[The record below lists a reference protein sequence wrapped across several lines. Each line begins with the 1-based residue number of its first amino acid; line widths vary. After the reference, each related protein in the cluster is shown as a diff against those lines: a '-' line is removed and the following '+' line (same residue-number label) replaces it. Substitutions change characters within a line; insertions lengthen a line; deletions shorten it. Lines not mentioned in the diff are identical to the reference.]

1 MENYRNRLIQI
12 IKILEEADIALFDE
26 AINIVME
33 NELKEVTEVHEVGE
47 IVNFNLNVLLSS
59 KDINVQKVAELIQKI
74 GELQESII
82 NLNKITEEEL
92 E

>member
-1 MENYRNRLIQI
+1 MENYRKRLIQI
-12 IKILEEADIALFDE
+12 VKKLEETDIALFDE

-33 NELKEVTEVHEVGE
+33 NELKEVSEVHEVGE
-47 IVNFNLNVLLSS
+47 IVNFNINVLLSS

>member
-12 IKILEEADIALFDE
+12 LRILEETDISLFDE

-33 NELKEVTEVHEVGE
+33 NELKETTEVYEIGE
-47 IVNFNLNVLLSS
+47 IVQFNLNVLLSS
-59 KDINVQKVAELIQKI
+59 ADTNVQKVAELILKI
-74 GELQESII
+74 GELKESLI

>member
-12 IKILEEADIALFDE
+12 VKILEETDISLFTE
-26 AINIVME
+26 TLNIVME
-33 NELKEVTEVHEVGE
+33 NELKESSDVFNEGE
-47 IVNFNLNVLLSS
+47 IFEFNINVLLTS
-59 KDINVQKVAELIQKI
+59 KDVNVQKTAELILKVI
-74 GELQESII
+74 ELKESLI

>member
-12 IKILEEADIALFDE
+12 VKILEETDIWLFDE

-33 NELKEVTEVHEVGE
+33 NELKETTEVHEIGD
-47 IVNFNLNVLLSS
+47 IVQFNLNVLLSS
-59 KDINVQKVAELIQKI
+59 EDINVRKVAELIIKL
-74 GELQESII
+74 GELKESLI